1 MSSYIDKITLEC
13 LTNYKQQ
20 ILTKPTFVLDKKEM
34 KFYRKRIVGLVKDL
48 LYEENPVFTR
58 YESDFINYC
67 IDHFKIQDQ
76 TDLFQKE
83 LADLDLTSPSLVDD
97 KKEYINQDKLLMRS
111 KKVNMDS
118 FVKRSGV
125 QKPIM
130 PQRREVD
137 LTNPELRTKGLEQKI
152 QNTEK
157 VDKQENENDACEE
170 KEKHPV
176 IYAKDEKKTTKKK
189 KKATKLFIEIDK

>member
-1 MSSYIDKITLEC
+1 MTSFIDKVTLEC
-13 LTNYKQQ
+13 LTKYKQKQ
-20 ILTKPTFVLDKKEM
+20 LTKPMFDVDKKEM

-48 LYEENPVFTR
+48 LYEEDTIFTQS
-58 YESDFINYC
+58 ESDFINYC
-67 IDHFKIQDQ
+67 IDHFKMQDQ
-76 TDLFQKE
+76 SDMFQKE
-83 LADLDLTSPSLVDD
+83 FADLDLSTSKETKEL
-97 KKEYINQDKLLMRS
+97 KEYVSQDKLLMRN

-125 QKPIM
+125 EKPIM

-152 QNTEK
+152 QEPEKTEL
-157 VDKQENENDACEE
+157 E
-170 KEKHPV
+170 KEILPV

-189 KKATKLFIEIDK
+189 KKTTKLFVEIN

>member
-1 MSSYIDKITLEC
+1 MDDYVNRVTLEC

-20 ILTKPTFVLDKKEM
+20 LLAKPEFALDKKEM

-48 LYEENPVFTR
+48 LYNEDAVFTK
-58 YESDFINYC
+58 YESDFINNC

-83 LADLDLTSPSLVDD
+83 FADLDISEAISSPTKEL
-97 KKEYINQDKLLMRS
+97 KEYVSQDKLMMRS

-152 QNTEK
+152 Q
-157 VDKQENENDACEE
+157 KQEVEE
-170 KEKHPV
+170 KEIVPV
-176 IYAKDEKKTTKKK
+176 IYAKDEKKNTKKK
-189 KKATKLFIEIDK
+189 KKATKLFV

>member
-1 MSSYIDKITLEC
+1 MTSYIDKVTLEC

-20 ILTKPTFVLDKKEM
+20 TMKSDSFLLDKKEM
-34 KFYRKRIVGLVKDL
+34 KFYRKRIIGLVKDL
-48 LYEENPVFTR
+48 LYDDAAVFTR
-58 YESDFINYC
+58 IESDFINNC

-83 LADLDLTSPSLVDD
+83 FADLDPSLISD
-97 KKEYINQDKLLMRS
+97 KKDTEIKEYVSQDKLLMRS

-152 QNTEK
+152 QNTDN
-157 VDKQENENDACEE
+157 VDKKENDNEE

-176 IYAKDEKKTTKKK
+176 IYAENEKKNTKKK
-189 KKATKLFIEIDK
+189 KKTTKLFVEIG

>member
-1 MSSYIDKITLEC
+1 MTSYIDKITLEC
-13 LTNYKQQ
+13 LTKYKQQ
-20 ILTKPTFVLDKKEM
+20 QLTKPDFALDKKEM

-48 LYEENPVFTR
+48 LYNEDVIYTR
-58 YESDFINYC
+58 MESDFINNC

-83 LADLDLTSPSLVDD
+83 FVDLDTSLISD
-97 KKEYINQDKLLMRS
+97 KKDSEMKEYVSQDKLLMRS

-152 QNTEK
+152 Q
-157 VDKQENENDACEE
+157 KQEVEE
-170 KEKHPV
+170 KEIVPV
-176 IYAKDEKKTTKKK
+176 IYAKDEKKNTKKK
-189 KKATKLFIEIDK
+189 KKTTKLFVEINE

>member
-1 MSSYIDKITLEC
+1 MSSYIDKVTLEC

-20 ILTKPTFVLDKKEM
+20 QLTKPTFALDKKEM

-48 LYEENPVFTR
+48 LYNEDVVYTR
-58 YESDFINYC
+58 IESDFINNC
-67 IDHFKIQDQ
+67 IDHFKMQDQ
-76 TDLFQKE
+76 SDLFQKE
-83 LADLDLTSPSLVDD
+83 FAELDASLVSD
-97 KKEYINQDKLLMRS
+97 KRDAEIKEYVSQDKLLMRN
-111 KKVNMDS
+111 KKVTMDS

-152 QNTEK
+152 Q
-157 VDKQENENDACEE
+157 KQENTQDTCEE

-176 IYAKDEKKTTKKK
+176 IYAKDEKKNTKKK
-189 KKATKLFIEIDK
+189 KKATKLFVEIN